1 MSGLTSSSGIIPRMK
16 KYVAFLRAINVGGT
30 KIIKMEDL
38 KGMFESFGLSN
49 VQTYITSGNVIFEAN
64 ESADL
69 ESRIEAHLE
78 KSLGYKVETFL
89 RGFDE
94 VTKIANKP
102 AFEPHGDETVHVAF
116 LRERA
121 EKKATQTLLSLRSEA
136 DDFAVQGCE
145 AYNLRRDRDK
155 SIFSNDFI
163 EKTLKIRAT
172 TRNLNTI
179 RKVAEK
185 YQ

>member
-1 MSGLTSSSGIIPRMK
+1 MK

-38 KGMFESFGLSN
+38 KRMFKSFGLSN
-49 VQTYITSGNVIFEAN
+49 VQTYIASGNVIFESN

-69 ESRIEAHLE
+69 ESRLEAHLE

-89 RGFDE
+89 RGMDE
-94 VTKIANKP
+94 IVKIANKP
-102 AFEPHGDETVHVAF
+102 AFEPQGDETLYVAF
-116 LRERA
+116 LRGRP
-121 EKKATQTLLSLRSEA
+121 EKKATQDLLSLRSEA
-136 DDFAVQGCE
+136 DDFAVQGRE
-145 AYNLRRDRDK
+145 AYNLRRDREE

-163 EKTLKIRAT
+163 EKTLTVRAT
-172 TRNLNTI
+172 TRNLNTV